1 MKRTWHLMC
10 LGVVGAALAAAA
22 LTAQEPTFPARA
34 TGVSSLVLQQLFSDY
49 WRWHLAEQPEDAT
62 RVGVHDFDDRWHD
75 WSTAGRAAAR
85 ERRQE
90 FLRNFQY
97 AGLGNLTNRERLS
110 LTLIEQR
117 LASELASENLR
128 LLSRLSP
135 GGLHQEV
142 FAVVRAMPVGS
153 ASDYERLLARLRALP
168 DYVEQ
173 HIELWNEQLAAG
185 LAQPASV
192 VDRVAAD
199 VDTQRAMP
207 AGRSMLL
214 AAFRDYPPTIS
225 PAERERLDRAART
238 AYSEQ
243 FVPAWA
249 RLGRFLRDV
258 YRPRARANLGITGLP
273 SGSRQYLALLE
284 YYGARADAVDTW
296 HDQAIADVARVEPP
310 APSATSAVPA
320 GLQPSG
326 ATFPEFRRHLRLP
339 AFDEGWGVYKEG
351 RMLEAAARAAL
362 DSGIHL
368 RGWSRAQSVA
378 FVTTHFGAGGA
389 DDLVDL
395 VSASPGRALAVY
407 AGART
412 FARLRQAAATRL
424 RERFDEQEFDR
435 TVLGNGVLSLDLV
448 EAQVEESLKAAGV
461 TSAPRP

>member
-1 MKRTWHLMC
+1 
-10 LGVVGAALAAAA
+10 
-22 LTAQEPTFPARA
+22 
-34 TGVSSLVLQQLFSDY
+34 
-49 WRWHLAEQPEDAT
+49 
-62 RVGVHDFDDRWHD
+62 
-75 WSTAGRAAAR
+75 
-85 ERRQE
+85 
-90 FLRNFQY
+90 
-97 AGLGNLTNRERLS
+97 
-110 LTLIEQR
+110 
-117 LASELASENLR
+117 
-128 LLSRLSP
+128 LSP

-142 FAVVRAMPVGS
+142 FAVVRAMPAGS
-153 ASDYERLLARLRALP
+153 ASDYEHLLARLRALP

-192 VDRVAAD
+192 VDGVAAD
-199 VDTQRAMP
+199 VDAQRAIP
-207 AGRSMLL
+207 AERSMLL
-214 AAFRDYPPTIS
+214 AAFRDFPPTIS

-238 AYSEQ
+238 VYSEQ
-243 FVPAWA
+243 VLPAWA
-249 RLGRFLRDV
+249 RLGGFLRDV

-284 YYGARADAVDTW
+284 YYGARANTVDTW
-296 HDQAIADVARVEPP
+296 HDQAMADVAGVEPQGTQGTARMT
-310 APSATSAVPA
+310 APSATSAVPT

-326 ATFPEFRRHLRLP
+326 ATLPEFRRHLRLP
-339 AFDEGWGVYKEG
+339 AFDDGWAVYKEG
-351 RMLEAAARAAL
+351 RMREAAVRAAL

-435 TVLGNGVLSLDLV
+435 AVLGNGVLSLDLV
-448 EAQVEESLKAAGV
+448 EVQVEESLKAAVV